1 MPTYE
6 VKATTKIKSKGI
18 FTADTPEKA
27 IEMFML
33 EGIKVDYS
41 ASSLD
46 YLESGWN
53 PVVKEITNANV

>member
-1 MPTYE
+1 M
-6 VKATTKIKSKGI
+6 GR
-18 FTADTPEKA
+18 FDADTPEKA

-41 ASSLD
+41 ASSLG

-53 PVVKEITNANV
+53 PVAKEITNADI

>member
-6 VKATTKIKSKGI
+6 VRATTKIKSMGR
-18 FTADTPEKA
+18 FDADTPEKA

-41 ASSLD
+41 ASSLG

-53 PVVKEITNANV
+53 PVAKEITNADI